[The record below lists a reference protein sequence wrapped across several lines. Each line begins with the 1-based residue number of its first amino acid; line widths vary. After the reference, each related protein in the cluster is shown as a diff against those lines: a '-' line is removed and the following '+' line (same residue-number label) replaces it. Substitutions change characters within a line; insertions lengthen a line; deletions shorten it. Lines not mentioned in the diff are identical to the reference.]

1 MNSSAYIARLLSVC
15 PFTLVFRGGE
25 PPTQLSAARLW
36 AIMLRN
42 CSLSFVKQ
50 CTSRK
55 FLDALEEVLKSKS
68 TAPVVR
74 ERLIAVLAAASYAS
88 DSGAA

>member
-1 MNSSAYIARLLSVC
+1 
-15 PFTLVFRGGE
+15 
-25 PPTQLSAARLW
+25 
-36 AIMLRN
+36 MLRN

-55 FLDALEEVLKSKS
+55 FLDTLDEVLKSK
-68 TAPVVR
+68 TAAPVVR

-88 DSGAA
+88 DSGMSSLPVSM